1 MADEARTPLLSEDDS
16 TSSRRRSSST
26 DKHASTESTQLPP
39 PFELSNEST
48 PLLHRRDD
56 DLAAYGGTQH
66 PRRRSSVSQVS
77 SIGESFTKQRGRVR
91 WPLFCVALALLAV
104 LAILL
109 FAFVAPAMV
118 EEYVKEAAI
127 FRPTNV
133 SIESATSNGIR
144 TRVQGDFTLDAKR
157 VHKRSA
163 QALGRFATWIGREV
177 ETGDS
182 ETRVYLP
189 EYGNVLVGSASL
201 PSMKLDIRNSHVNH
215 LDFTADVIAGD
226 IPGIRAV
233 AMDWLE
239 GRLGHLRIKGAATL
253 HLKSGILS
261 LGEQTLSDS
270 VTLEASDFPSIP
282 DVKIA
287 KFNVH
292 DADTPGKKGGLAV
305 DASVSA
311 QVDSPFTLTV
321 PPLGFEIL
329 VPNCSP
335 DDPYIS
341 IAEVTTKD
349 FPVNPGQATF
359 IDISGFIRGIS
370 DELTKTCPGKKKS
383 PLDFLVKS
391 YIQGLRT
398 TVYVRGAEVPSLNTP
413 DWVTDILKS
422 VTVPLPFTGHA
433 LDDLVRN
440 FTMTDVHFSLP
451 DPIAD
456 PESPESQPRVSA
468 LVKVLVGLPKHVNLH
483 IDVPRVRALA
493 DVFYHEKKLGVLKLP
508 KWVPANSTLLDDVD
522 GAPALFVDFA
532 MKDAPLDVTDEDVLT
547 EILQTLLFEGKS
559 VELSISANVD
569 AEVATGLGKFAI
581 RGIPGEGVI
590 SVKPPYGRFL
600 DHFGAQVESLKLGA
614 STASSLTIETTLN
627 VTNPTE
633 YSATVPFVD
642 LRMLYNATRVA
653 HVTARNLSIVP
664 GVNSGLSVDLQWSPF
679 DLDGQDGANAG
690 RELVSQ
696 YISGAN
702 TSVTIQTYEGTFPAL
717 PKIGQA
723 LSRLGLEIQIPRVPV
738 PGNPNNGK
746 DQGFI
751 QDATLHLWS
760 STAEFTLSSPFPN
773 TTMEITSVEA
783 NASYQEHEEVGK
795 IHYYQPFQVPPG
807 LSRTPRLPVELNMTG
822 VGYDAVKKALGGSLE
837 LDATARVGVQ
847 IQHYSDTILYRG
859 KGIDSRVQL

>member
-1 MADEARTPLLSEDDS
+1 MESRMSQVWRRANESTRKRRRIKCRISTPRLFLFRFSRGPVFRRRSSHVDYLRYTSQTHFSLFPYHPLPVSSLSLLNSIPFYLFVVDCVFIPGSELLRTPSPSLHIVPRLSPATMADEARTPLLSEDDS

-270 VTLEASDFPSIP
+270 VTLEGKLRLFLTSMFKLTDGPS
-282 DVKIA
+282 
-287 KFNVH
+287 
-292 DADTPGKKGGLAV
+292 
-305 DASVSA
+305 
-311 QVDSPFTLTV
+311 
-321 PPLGFEIL
+321 E
-329 VPNCSP
+329 
-335 DDPYIS
+335 
-341 IAEVTTKD
+341 
-349 FPVNPGQATF
+349 
-359 IDISGFIRGIS
+359 
-370 DELTKTCPGKKKS
+370 
-383 PLDFLVKS
+383 
-391 YIQGLRT
+391 
-398 TVYVRGAEVPSLNTP
+398 
-413 DWVTDILKS
+413 
-422 VTVPLPFTGHA
+422 
-433 LDDLVRN
+433 
-440 FTMTDVHFSLP
+440 
-451 DPIAD
+451 
-456 PESPESQPRVSA
+456 
-468 LVKVLVGLPKHVNLH
+468 
-483 IDVPRVRALA
+483 
-493 DVFYHEKKLGVLKLP
+493 
-508 KWVPANSTLLDDVD
+508 
-522 GAPALFVDFA
+522 
-532 MKDAPLDVTDEDVLT
+532 
-547 EILQTLLFEGKS
+547 
-559 VELSISANVD
+559 
-569 AEVATGLGKFAI
+569 
-581 RGIPGEGVI
+581 
-590 SVKPPYGRFL
+590 
-600 DHFGAQVESLKLGA
+600 
-614 STASSLTIETTLN
+614 
-627 VTNPTE
+627 
-633 YSATVPFVD
+633 
-642 LRMLYNATRVA
+642 
-653 HVTARNLSIVP
+653 
-664 GVNSGLSVDLQWSPF
+664 
-679 DLDGQDGANAG
+679 
-690 RELVSQ
+690 
-696 YISGAN
+696 
-702 TSVTIQTYEGTFPAL
+702 
-717 PKIGQA
+717 
-723 LSRLGLEIQIPRVPV
+723 
-738 PGNPNNGK
+738 
-746 DQGFI
+746 
-751 QDATLHLWS
+751 
-760 STAEFTLSSPFPN
+760 
-773 TTMEITSVEA
+773 
-783 NASYQEHEEVGK
+783 
-795 IHYYQPFQVPPG
+795 
-807 LSRTPRLPVELNMTG
+807 
-822 VGYDAVKKALGGSLE
+822 
-837 LDATARVGVQ
+837 
-847 IQHYSDTILYRG
+847 
-859 KGIDSRVQL
+859 

>member
-1 MADEARTPLLSEDDS
+1 M
-16 TSSRRRSSST
+16 
-26 DKHASTESTQLPP
+26 
-39 PFELSNEST
+39 
-48 PLLHRRDD
+48 
-56 DLAAYGGTQH
+56 
-66 PRRRSSVSQVS
+66 
-77 SIGESFTKQRGRVR
+77 
-91 WPLFCVALALLAV
+91 
-104 LAILL
+104 
-109 FAFVAPAMV
+109 
-118 EEYVKEAAI
+118 
-127 FRPTNV
+127 
-133 SIESATSNGIR
+133 
-144 TRVQGDFTLDAKR
+144 
-157 VHKRSA
+157 
-163 QALGRFATWIGREV
+163 
-177 ETGDS
+177 
-182 ETRVYLP
+182 
-189 EYGNVLVGSASL
+189 
-201 PSMKLDIRNSHVNH
+201 
-215 LDFTADVIAGD
+215 
-226 IPGIRAV
+226 
-233 AMDWLE
+233 
-239 GRLGHLRIKGAATL
+239 
-253 HLKSGILS
+253 
-261 LGEQTLSDS
+261 
-270 VTLEASDFPSIP
+270 
-282 DVKIA
+282 
-287 KFNVH
+287 H

-590 SVKPPYGRFL
+590 SVKRKSF
-600 DHFGAQVESLKLGA
+600 D
-614 STASSLTIETTLN
+614 
-627 VTNPTE
+627 
-633 YSATVPFVD
+633 D
-642 LRMLYNATRVA
+642 L
-653 HVTARNLSIVP
+653 
-664 GVNSGLSVDLQWSPF
+664 
-679 DLDGQDGANAG
+679 
-690 RELVSQ
+690 
-696 YISGAN
+696 
-702 TSVTIQTYEGTFPAL
+702 
-717 PKIGQA
+717 
-723 LSRLGLEIQIPRVPV
+723 
-738 PGNPNNGK
+738 
-746 DQGFI
+746 
-751 QDATLHLWS
+751 
-760 STAEFTLSSPFPN
+760 
-773 TTMEITSVEA
+773 
-783 NASYQEHEEVGK
+783 
-795 IHYYQPFQVPPG
+795 
-807 LSRTPRLPVELNMTG
+807 
-822 VGYDAVKKALGGSLE
+822 
-837 LDATARVGVQ
+837 
-847 IQHYSDTILYRG
+847 
-859 KGIDSRVQL
+859 